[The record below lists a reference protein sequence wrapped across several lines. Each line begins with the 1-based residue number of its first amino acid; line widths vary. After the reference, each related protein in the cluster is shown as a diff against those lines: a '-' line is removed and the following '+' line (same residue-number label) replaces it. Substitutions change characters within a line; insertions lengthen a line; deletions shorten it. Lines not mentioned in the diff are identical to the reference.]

1 MSMKNETWAEK
12 VLGII
17 RQRVQPVSA
26 YGILEELRSDNPKMA
41 PTTVYRA
48 LNTLMEK
55 GSVHRIESLNA
66 YVACADD
73 GHHHPSIMSICGDC
87 GTVDERDAPA
97 VFSHLSS
104 ALGEAGFT
112 ADHHVIEVHGLCA
125 DCKETEGES

>member
-1 MSMKNETWAEK
+1 M
-12 VLGII
+12 GII

-26 YGILEELRSDNPKMA
+26 YGVLEELRSDNPKMA

-125 DCKETEGES
+125 DCKETEGEP